1 MSLILKWYLKYRYPK
16 YQRAYRLAFDPDG
29 YHRYPNELKAHLEG
43 KSKAELFDS
52 FKQTLQPY
60 LAADKQSAGKEAL
73 SQLADVTLAL
83 PQILELSVQLIN
95 WKSLANA
102 QKKNLIALVAYLV
115 SPIDIIPEGAF
126 GVAGLADDALFAS
139 IAFNAVISGT
149 SVQFVEA
156 FWKGD
161 KAVFES
167 LCKAGNSSREALP
180 SLYSEV
186 LRAFQNVFA

>member
-43 KSKAELFDS
+43 KTKPELFDS
-52 FKQTLQPY
+52 FKQALQPY
-60 LAADKQSAGKEAL
+60 LAADKPAAVKEAL
-73 SQLADVTLAL
+73 SQLVDITLAL
-83 PQILELSVQLIN
+83 PQILELSVQLVN
-95 WKSLANA
+95 WKSLASA
-102 QKKNLIALVAYLV
+102 HKKNLIALMAYLV

-126 GVAGLADDALFAS
+126 GSAGLADDALFAS
-139 IAFNAVISGT
+139 IAYNAVISGT

-167 LCKAGNSSREALP
+167 LCKADKSSREALP
-180 SLYSEV
+180 SLYNEV